1 MSVSVP
7 RLAAFVSPA
16 LPLAAIGLPFTVH
29 LPPYYAGELGLG
41 LATVGFIFFLVRAI
55 DLPLDP
61 LLGVLIDRT
70 RTPIGR
76 FRPWFLAGAAT
87 LVVSSYLVF
96 MAAPGISAMAAFWSV
111 MLLYAGLSMFQVA
124 HQSWAATLTDEYHG
138 RSRVFGWLQTT
149 GVLGMVLV
157 LSLPPLAAGLTGDRT
172 PAAGVHAMGWFT
184 IVLLPLTLL
193 LTFAS
198 TGEPRR
204 PGTRHHVRLGDM
216 RTVATNPL
224 MRRLLAADML
234 SGVAP
239 GIAGAMFI
247 FVFTH
252 RLGFTAAQASLLLLV
267 YFIAG
272 LIAAPLW
279 MRLAVRIGKHRTA
292 TLAGAFYC
300 VTQPLIV
307 LLPAG
312 QLWIVV
318 LGMAVAGIPYA
329 AFPFLM
335 RAMLAD
341 VIDADRLQT
350 GADQTGLYSAVLTT
364 ATKLSYAVPIGV
376 IYPYLSWIGFNG
388 APDAVN
394 TPAALAGMAYMFALA
409 PVLFM
414 GAAAL
419 VAWGWPHDREAHE
432 RVHGALVATDVAGQP
447 DQPDDQIGAAA
458 AAANA

>member
-7 RLAAFVSPA
+7 RLAAFASPA
-16 LPLAAIGLPFTVH
+16 LPLATIGLPFTVH

-61 LLGVLIDRT
+61 LLGVFIDRT
-70 RTPIGR
+70 RTPLGR
-76 FRPWFLAGAAT
+76 FRPWFLAGAAA
-87 LVVSSYLVF
+87 LIVGSYLVF
-96 MAAPGISAMAAFWSV
+96 MAAPGISAFAAFWSV

-124 HQSWAATLTDEYHG
+124 HQSWAATLTEEYHG

-157 LSLPPLAAGLTGDRT
+157 LSLPPIVSGLTGDRT
-172 PAAGVHAMGWFT
+172 PAGGIHAMGWFT
-184 IVLLPLTLL
+184 IVLLPLTVLM
-193 LTFAS
+193 TFAS
-198 TGEPRR
+198 TGEPKR
-204 PGTRHHVRLGDM
+204 PGTRHHVRLRDM
-216 RTVATNPL
+216 RTVGTNGL
-224 MRRLLAADML
+224 MRRLLVADIL

-239 GIAGAMFI
+239 GIAGSMFI

-272 LIAAPLW
+272 LIAAPFW

-292 TLAGAFYC
+292 SLAGIIYC
-300 VTQPLIV
+300 ITQPSIV
-307 LLPAG
+307 FLPEG
-312 QLWIVV
+312 NLWVTIA
-318 LGMAVAGIPYA
+318 GMALAGVPYA

-341 VIDADRLQT
+341 VIDADRLET

-364 ATKLSYAVPIGV
+364 ASKLSYAVPIGV
-376 IYPYLSWIGFNG
+376 IYPYLAWIGFNG
-388 APDAVN
+388 AVGAAN
-394 TPAALAGMAYMFALA
+394 TPSALAGMTYMFAFA

-414 GAAAL
+414 GAAAV
-419 VAWGWPHDREAHE
+419 VAWAWPHDREAHE
-432 RVHGALVATDVAGQP
+432 RVHGALVATDVDAVP
-447 DQPDDQIGAAA
+447 DQPHDQLGAAA
-458 AAANA
+458 AATT

>member
-7 RLAAFVSPA
+7 RLAAFASPA
-16 LPLAAIGLPFTVH
+16 LPLAALGLPFTVH

-87 LVVSSYLVF
+87 LVVASYLVF
-96 MAAPGISAMAAFWSV
+96 MAPVGVTPFSAFWSV

-124 HQSWAATLTDEYHG
+124 HQSWAATLTEEYHG

-157 LSLPPLAAGLTGDRT
+157 LALPPIAAGLTGDRS

-184 IVLLPLTLL
+184 IVLLPLAVL

-198 TGEPRR
+198 SGEPRR
-204 PGTRHHVRLGDM
+204 PGTRHHVRIRDM
-216 RTVATNPL
+216 RTVGTNPL
-224 MRRLLAADML
+224 MRRLLVADVL

-247 FVFTH
+247 FVFEH
-252 RLGFTAAQASLLLLV
+252 RLGFSAAQASLLLLV

-272 LIAAPLW
+272 LLAAPLW

-292 TLAGAFYC
+292 TLAGVFYC
-300 VTQPLIV
+300 LTQPSIV
-307 LLPAG
+307 LLPEG
-312 QLWIVV
+312 NLWVV
-318 LGMAVAGIPYA
+318 VAGMAIAGIPYA

-341 VIDADRLQT
+341 VIDADRLTT

-364 ATKLSYAVPIGV
+364 ASKISHAVPIGV
-376 IYPYLSWIGFNG
+376 IYPYLAWIGFNG
-388 APDAVN
+388 AAGAAN
-394 TPAALAGMAYMFALA
+394 TPTALMGMAYMFAFA
-409 PVLFM
+409 PVVFM

-419 VAWGWPHDREAHE
+419 VTWGWRHDREAHE
-432 RVHGALVATDVAGQP
+432 RVHGALVATDVDAVP
-447 DQPDDQIGAAA
+447 DQPSDQLGAAA
-458 AAANA
+458 AAAT

>member
-7 RLAAFVSPA
+7 RLAAFASPA
-16 LPLAAIGLPFTVH
+16 LPLATIGLPFTVH

-70 RTPIGR
+70 RTPLGR
-76 FRPWFLAGAAT
+76 FRPWFLAGAAA
-87 LVVSSYLVF
+87 LVVGSYLVF
-96 MAAPGISAMAAFWSV
+96 MAAPGITAFSAFWAV

-124 HQSWAATLTDEYHG
+124 HQSWAATLTEEYHG

-157 LSLPPLAAGLTGDRT
+157 LSLPPIVAGLTGDRS
-172 PAAGVHAMGWFT
+172 PAGGIHAMGWFT
-184 IVLLPLTLL
+184 IVLLPLTVL

-198 TGEPRR
+198 TGEASR
-204 PGTRHHVRLGDM
+204 PGTRHHVRLRDM
-216 RTVATNPL
+216 ATVGTNGL
-224 MRRLLAADML
+224 MRRLLVADVL

-252 RLGFTAAQASLLLLV
+252 RLGFTAAEASLLLLV

-272 LIAAPLW
+272 LIAAPFW
-279 MRLAVRIGKHRTA
+279 MRLATRIGKHRTA
-292 TLAGAFYC
+292 SIAGIIYC
-300 VTQPLIV
+300 ISQPSIV
-307 LLPAG
+307 FLPQG
-312 QLWIVV
+312 ELWWVIA
-318 LGMAVAGIPYA
+318 GMAVAGIPYA

-341 VIDADRLQT
+341 VIDADRLAT

-364 ATKLSYAVPIGV
+364 ASKLSYAVPIGV
-376 IYPYLSWIGFNG
+376 IYPYLAWIGFNG
-388 APDAVN
+388 AAGAAN
-394 TPAALAGMAYMFALA
+394 TPAALAGMTYMFAFA

-414 GAAAL
+414 GGAAI

-432 RVHGALVATDVAGQP
+432 RVHGALVATDVEGVP
-447 DQPDDQIGAAA
+447 DQPNDQIGAAA
-458 AAANA
+458 AATS

>member
-7 RLAAFVSPA
+7 RLAAFASPA

-61 LLGVLIDRT
+61 LLGLWIDRT

-76 FRPWFLAGAAT
+76 FRPWFIAGAAT
-87 LVVSSYLVF
+87 LVVGSYLVF
-96 MAAPGISAMAAFWSV
+96 MAPQGVSPMAAFWSV

-124 HQSWAATLTDEYHG
+124 HQSWAATLTEEYHG
-138 RSRVFGWLQTT
+138 RSRVFGWLQAT

-157 LSLPPLAAGLTGDRT
+157 LSLPPIAAGITGDAT

-184 IVLLPLTLL
+184 IVLLPLAVL

-198 TGEPRR
+198 TGEPHR

-224 MRRLLAADML
+224 MRRLLAADVL

-247 FVFTH
+247 FVFEH
-252 RLGFTAAQASLLLLV
+252 RLGFGAAQASLLLLV

-272 LIAAPLW
+272 LLAAPLW
-279 MRLAVRIGKHRTA
+279 MRLAVRLGKHRA
-292 TLAGAFYC
+292 AALAGVFYC
-300 VTQPLIV
+300 LTQPSIII
-307 LLPAG
+307 LPAG
-312 QLWIVV
+312 NWWAV
-318 LGMAVAGIPYA
+318 LVGMAVAGIPYA

-341 VIDADRLQT
+341 VIDADRLAT

-364 ATKLSYAVPIGV
+364 ATKLSYAVPIGA
-376 IYPYLSWIGFNG
+376 IYPYLAWIGFNG
-388 APDAVN
+388 AAGAAN
-394 TPAALAGMAYMFALA
+394 TPAALDGMAYMFAFA

-414 GAAAL
+414 GSAAL
-419 VAWGWPHDREAHE
+419 VAWRWPHDREAHE
-432 RVHGALVATDVAGQP
+432 RVHGALVATDVAAAP
-447 DQPDDQIGAAA
+447 DHPDDQIGAAA
-458 AAANA
+458 AATT